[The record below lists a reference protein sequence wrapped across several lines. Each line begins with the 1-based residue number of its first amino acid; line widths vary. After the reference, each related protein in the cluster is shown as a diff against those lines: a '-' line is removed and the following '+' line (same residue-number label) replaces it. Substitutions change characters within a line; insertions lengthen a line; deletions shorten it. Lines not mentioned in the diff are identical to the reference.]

1 MAHSGSISHDDP
13 DPLPA
18 EIWSVF
24 AQFPSYHK
32 LTGSLAGGIHDT
44 LAYQDCI
51 SYLQKKHNMHPH
63 LIKDVNIIGLQQFLS
78 ILGPSTIATIVKAI
92 HEWAPTND
100 FLFKQ
105 G

>member
-63 LIKDVNIIGLQQFLS
+63 LQHTS
-78 ILGPSTIATIVKAI
+78 M
-92 HEWAPTND
+92 HCHAPTLGALMIVTNAT
-100 FLFKQ
+100 FPS
-105 G
+105 